1 MSELRTLLHQL
12 ELLQGSD
19 NHNEDERLIC
29 FSFVCVSETYDSS
42 EGSKDVDGPST
53 TIKSFVQEKIRTDR
67 KGIWSGFMNN
77 AASEIQIGYGELSK
91 STFKT
96 SRVAHSAFDC
106 QPLNMKWSTYQ
117 DIRDKTIKEV
127 FDSINLGPMNKLVLV
142 FNMFSRNKFNSDMR
156 SHKITDSD
164 MKRLSPW
171 IRP

>member
-1 MSELRTLLHQL
+1 
-12 ELLQGSD
+12 
-19 NHNEDERLIC
+19 
-29 FSFVCVSETYDSS
+29 
-42 EGSKDVDGPST
+42 
-53 TIKSFVQEKIRTDR
+53 
-67 KGIWSGFMNN
+67 MNN